1 MALSRPQTPFAHRR
15 TVRLIVDNDMDIDE
29 LKIAKSLPDFATKI
43 RGIVPQ
49 FGGRCFDITLDS
61 TDAAA
66 QLAQSGFDYG
76 DVRKPLKLLGARTI
90 HVSIFL
96 SGSTEDLSEV
106 RGGRS
111 HGSRLS
117 EAAMLQLWGHVASE
131 CELDPLCGI
140 CLQSDHH
147 VSECPFLI
155 FSANVEPN
163 LHSTPST

>member
-29 LKIAKSLPDFATKI
+29 LKIAKSLPNFATNI
-43 RGIVPQ
+43 RGILPQ

-117 EAAMLQLWGHVASE
+117 EAAMLQLWGPGARGIGVRVGS
-131 CELDPLCGI
+131 PLWDLPPVGSP
-140 CLQSDHH
+140 CLRVPISD
-147 VSECPFLI
+147 L
-155 FSANVEPN
+155 
-163 LHSTPST
+163 